1 MVAILK
7 GEKKGRD
14 GYTEM
19 VQCEEIE
26 KAEEKRMVT
35 VVKEREEKKQPVNI
49 TKGKK
54 GRER

>member
-7 GEKKGRD
+7 GKKKGRD